1 MTPTV
6 QILETT
12 LYYQAGP
19 LAAILY
25 PATEARLW
33 TFEVYSYYIHHVFL
47 LLIPIYLHHA
57 YSDKPRGNDNDNHG
71 DNKIKN
77 IPILQNPFNLSWLL
91 HSYGVWMFCTV
102 FIHWISYYTMAN
114 INVSLCPQDGVPGY
128 GDNYRVHSFYHLL
141 FFHLLSASIYAG
153 MIRFSQYL
161 SHMISGWNKTNTKYT
176 SINGHCETTR
186 RRIDKEE

>member
-1 MTPTV
+1 MV

-33 TFEVYSYYIHHVFL
+33 TFEAYSYYVHHVFL

-57 YSDKPRGNDNDNHG
+57 YSEKPRGNNNDNHG
-71 DNKIKN
+71 DNKMKN

-141 FFHLLSASIYAG
+141 IFHLLSALIYAG

-161 SHMISGWNKTNTKYT
+161 SHMVSGWNTINTKYT
-176 SINGHCETTR
+176 SINRHCETTR
-186 RRIDKEE
+186 RKIEKEE